1 MNFKKLLFLRQI
13 IDRMKIQS
21 CFFMLL
27 VSSLIIMSCKKESSK
42 DELPPVDTRPSI
54 VRTSPSISS
63 ANVLEGESID
73 LSYQLADNQWLKTFK
88 IIERINDNDRVL
100 LEEEIT
106 GTFIKKDFTYTVPQG
121 LNNLTIIKLIAFV
134 YDNKM
139 QFDSTVFVVTK
150 DFIRDTT
157 ELYNL
162 LSYQNDTI
170 YSNLSITGKNAFN
183 CIARTNVVNNN
194 TAKDIQENS
203 QVSGNF
209 LASWISPNTN
219 PNKNFVVLNTSQFN
233 FEQAKY
239 STIDQAFRSNTPK
252 LETGTLRPNDIVI
265 LKSRISPHYIVF
277 KINAVVDGPGD
288 EDYITFDY
296 KRSN

>member
-121 LNNLTIIKLIAFV
+121 LNDLTVIKLIAFV

-219 PNKNFVVLNTSQFN
+219 PNKNFVVLNTS
-233 FEQAKY
+233 
-239 STIDQAFRSNTPK
+239 
-252 LETGTLRPNDIVI
+252 
-265 LKSRISPHYIVF
+265 
-277 KINAVVDGPGD
+277 
-288 EDYITFDY
+288 
-296 KRSN
+296 